1 MGVLIMLVLLQEG
14 IETQLGDRTG
24 TVVRSVLIAVLA
36 WVWFA
41 EGEGELGGPL
51 PSSR

>member
-1 MGVLIMLVLLQEG
+1 MFVLLEEG
-14 IETQLGDRTG
+14 VETQLGDRTG
-24 TVVRSVLIAVLA
+24 TVVPSVLVAVLA

-41 EGEGELGGPL
+41 EGEGKLGGPL

>member
-1 MGVLIMLVLLQEG
+1 MVVLIMFVLLEEG
-14 IETQLGDRTG
+14 VETQLGDRAG
-24 TVVRSVLIAVLA
+24 TVVRSVLVAV

-41 EGEGELGGPL
+41 EGEGKLGGPL

>member
-1 MGVLIMLVLLQEG
+1 MFVLLEEG
-14 IETQLGDRTG
+14 VETQLRDRTG

-41 EGEGELGGPL
+41 EGEGKLGGPL